1 MKPLAK
7 GDLKDRSLRIG
18 NLASVTDKDVRSI
31 ALQYLID
38 KCPKVDDKILA
49 GQDALKN
56 KSVVG
61 ITASSLQSGRY
72 DKVLDQFDL
81 AIIDEAAQLTVP
93 ATLGC
98 VSFAKR
104 FVLIGDHNQLPAV
117 VQSES
122 IGLEDFD
129 DDNGQWS
136 GLSKSLFEIL
146 YERCE
151 KNAGREVIFL
161 KDQYRMNDHVCA
173 IPGSMWYNRELRPA
187 TVKVGDARLSINHK
201 NVSGLTRKLLDPEQ
215 SVKFVNVPLDSSAGP
230 RTNQKEA
237 RIVCD
242 VIRGLARGGF
252 SLEKKDAVA
261 IICPRRA
268 QVELVR
274 RSLENMFIEDKFL
287 DTDTQK
293 MLLDSVSTVDRFQ
306 GSQSDVVL
314 VSLGMSDS
322 LVSSH
327 LADEKR
333 LNVAMSR
340 ARHKLILLGNREALN
355 QEDIFVSLF
364 KTMETTLPYSDWCVK
379 AE

>member
-1 MKPLAK
+1 MAFSIVLAVLVGSSSK
-7 GDLKDRSLRIG
+7 YSLI
-18 NLASVTDKDVRSI
+18 
-31 ALQYLID
+31 Q
-38 KCPKVDDKILA
+38 
-49 GQDALKN
+49 
-56 KSVVG
+56 
-61 ITASSLQSGRY
+61 
-72 DKVLDQFDL
+72 
-81 AIIDEAAQLTVP
+81 
-93 ATLGC
+93 
-98 VSFAKR
+98 
-104 FVLIGDHNQLPAV
+104 
-117 VQSES
+117 
-122 IGLEDFD
+122 
-129 DDNGQWS
+129 
-136 GLSKSLFEIL
+136 
-146 YERCE
+146 
-151 KNAGREVIFL
+151 
-161 KDQYRMNDHVCA
+161 
-173 IPGSMWYNRELRPA
+173 YNRELRPA
-187 TVKVGDARLSINHK
+187 TVKVGDARLTINHK

-237 RIVCD
+237 QIVCD
-242 VIRGLARGGF
+242 IIRGLARGGF

-274 RSLENMFIEDKFL
+274 RSLENLFTEDQFL
-287 DTDTQK
+287 DADGQK

-355 QEDIFVSLF
+355 QEDICVSLF
-364 KTMETTLPYSDWCVK
+364 KTKATTLPYSDWCVE
-379 AE
+379 AG